1 VTFKREFVNEFILYF
16 YHQTIVA
23 MTALEKNELK
33 EAIREIIREDKH
45 FIKDILRELI
55 EEPTQEQPQ
64 TTRLLD
70 RAEKVDA
77 IIRRDFERYKH
88 VFKALA

>member
-1 VTFKREFVNEFILYF
+1 MIVTL
-16 YHQTIVA
+16 
-23 MTALEKNELK
+23 TALEKEELK

-55 EEPTQEQPQ
+55 EEPAQEQPQ
-64 TTRLLD
+64 IRTSSD
-70 RAEKVDA
+70 RAEKVNA
-77 IIRRDFERYKH
+77 IIRRDFEPYKH